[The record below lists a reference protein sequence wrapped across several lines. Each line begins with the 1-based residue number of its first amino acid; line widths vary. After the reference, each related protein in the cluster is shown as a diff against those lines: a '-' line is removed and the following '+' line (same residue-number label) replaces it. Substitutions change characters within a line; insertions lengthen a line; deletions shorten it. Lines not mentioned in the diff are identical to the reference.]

1 MEDIFYEGL
10 LYNSLSHWAISGFS
24 NWSQKKIALLAGV
37 PNHIL
42 SHVNTHMGTIFFMQF
57 EIKLLM

>member
-1 MEDIFYEGL
+1 MEDIFDEGL
-10 LYNSLSHWAISGFS
+10 LYNSLSHWAISGLCNCS
-24 NWSQKKIALLAGV
+24 WKKVTLLAGV

-57 EIKLLM
+57 EIK

>member
-1 MEDIFYEGL
+1 MEDIFDEGL
-10 LYNSLSHWAISGFS
+10 PCNSLSHWAISGLS
-24 NWSQKKIALLAGV
+24 NWSWKIITLLAGV

-57 EIKLLM
+57 EIK